1 LVSGQPRTALDYSY
15 GVIPLFRWKPFDP
28 SRNFPDLGPR
38 FIAGERSARSAAAAA
53 STEPTDDYT
62 WEDMIAND
70 KRDLDWATVLKRT
83 FEAYIRGER
92 PNMYG
97 EWLQW

>member
-1 LVSGQPRTALDYSY
+1 MASVLTLSS
-15 GVIPLFRWKPFDP
+15 RWRPFDP

-38 FIAGERSARSAAAAA
+38 FAAGERLARA
-53 STEPTDDYT
+53 SLEEMSTTKLPDPENEEVAD
-62 WEDMIAND
+62 D

-97 EWLQW
+97 EWIKW